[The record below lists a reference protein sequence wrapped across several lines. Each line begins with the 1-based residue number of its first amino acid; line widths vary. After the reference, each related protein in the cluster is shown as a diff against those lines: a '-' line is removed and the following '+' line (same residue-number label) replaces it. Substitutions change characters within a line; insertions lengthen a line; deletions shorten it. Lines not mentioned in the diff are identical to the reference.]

1 MNTIPNQKTVTR
13 RRKTAVIPATD
24 VHDVARGIG
33 LTSVKVWSAELG
45 PLRPDQV
52 DGARRLLISQVAQGS
67 RNAAELLSTFETHG
81 VFQVAS

>member
-1 MNTIPNQKTVTR
+1 MTVTR
-13 RRKTAVIPATD
+13 RRKAAVIPTAD

-52 DGARRLLISQVAQGS
+52 DGARRLLIGHVAQGS
-67 RNAAELLSTFETHG
+67 RNAAELLSTLEAHG
-81 VFQVAS
+81 IFQVAS